1 MPYFMREG
9 SEAQRG
15 EVTSPGSHCQE
26 VAELGFEI
34 WTTCLQS
41 SCKRMHDTVSLLGRW
56 PKSFSRY
63 SPEIG
68 YKVFFCFWSH
78 LTAMQDLSSPTRD

>member
-1 MPYFMREG
+1 MPYFMHEG

-34 WTTCLQS
+34 WTACLQS
-41 SCKRMHDTVSLLGRW
+41 SGKPIHDAVFLLGRW
-56 PKSFSRY
+56 TKSFSRY
-63 SPEIG
+63 SPEIA
-68 YKVFFCFWSH
+68 YEVFFVFGHTLWPCRI
-78 LTAMQDLSSPTRD
+78 LGP

>member
-34 WTTCLQS
+34 WTVPTERL
-41 SCKRMHDTVSLLGRW
+41 W
-56 PKSFSRY
+56 P
-63 SPEIG
+63 SP
-68 YKVFFCFWSH
+68 K
-78 LTAMQDLSSPTRD
+78 